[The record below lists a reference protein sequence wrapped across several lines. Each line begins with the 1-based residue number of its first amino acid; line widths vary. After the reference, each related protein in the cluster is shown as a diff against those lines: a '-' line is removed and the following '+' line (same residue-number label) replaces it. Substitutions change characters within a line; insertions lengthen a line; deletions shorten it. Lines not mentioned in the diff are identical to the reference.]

1 MKGDPLKRSVLK
13 LLVGSVLA
21 GLCAVVAAQNAPT
34 NTQSVYTCVD
44 KQGRKLTSDRPIPEC
59 IDREQRE
66 LGPTGTVRRVIGPTL
81 TDHERAALEVERRKE
96 QEERNRI
103 ADERKRERVLLAR
116 YPDKAS
122 HDAERA
128 LALAQV
134 DAVTATATQRIADL
148 HGRRKTL
155 DLEMEF
161 YRKDPAKAPMM
172 LRRQL
177 AENDEEV
184 QEQRR
189 FIAGQDQEKRR
200 IHQRFDEE
208 LAQLRKLWATQRP
221 VPTLPMLVAPTTTA
235 R

>member
-21 GLCAVVAAQNAPT
+21 GLCAVVAAQNAPA

-134 DAVTATATQRIADL
+134 DAVTTTATQRIADL

>member
-21 GLCAVVAAQNAPT
+21 GLCAVVAAQNAPA

>member
-21 GLCAVVAAQNAPT
+21 GLCAVVAAQNAPA

-103 ADERKRERVLLAR
+103 ADERKRERVLL
-116 YPDKAS
+116 P
-122 HDAERA
+122 
-128 LALAQV
+128 
-134 DAVTATATQRIADL
+134 ATPTR
-148 HGRRKTL
+148 
-155 DLEMEF
+155 
-161 YRKDPAKAPMM
+161 PPMM
-172 LRRQL
+172 RS
-177 AENDEEV
+177 AP
-184 QEQRR
+184 
-189 FIAGQDQEKRR
+189 
-200 IHQRFDEE
+200 
-208 LAQLRKLWATQRP
+208 WP
-221 VPTLPMLVAPTTTA
+221 LPRWMQ
-235 R
+235 

>member
-1 MKGDPLKRSVLK
+1 MKGDPLTRSVLK

-21 GLCAVVAAQNAPT
+21 GLCAVVAAQNAPA

>member
-21 GLCAVVAAQNAPT
+21 GLCAVVAAQNAPA

-161 YRKDPAKAPMM
+161 YRKDPAKAPML

-208 LAQLRKLWATQRP
+208 LAQLRKLWAAQRVVP
-221 VPTLPMLVAPTTTA
+221 VLPTPLTTA

>member
-21 GLCAVVAAQNAPT
+21 GLCAVVAAQNAPA

-221 VPTLPMLVAPTTTA
+221 VPTLPMLAPSTTA

>member
-21 GLCAVVAAQNAPT
+21 GLCAVVAAQNAPA

-81 TDHERAALEVERRKE
+81 TDQERAALEVERRKE